1 MSIRFVKARFNT
13 NKEDDRKAYETIQKA
28 DISQSKFIIA
38 AVNAYGSYL
47 SAVEDKK
54 QFCLT
59 VQEAIHASM
68 REIFGGG
75 AIASS
80 QSTVT
85 EKPSEENGKI
95 ADDFLDNFI

>member
-1 MSIRFVKARFNT
+1 MSVKYVKVRFNT
-13 NKEDDRKAYETIQKA
+13 DKENDRKAYEQIRNGG
-28 DISQSKFIIA
+28 ISQSKFIIA